1 MATAMR
7 NTEIE
12 FKNEKKYQEFMR
24 KITSNNK
31 KASNKNAAKT
41 VSEMNKITSMTVNGK
56 KITFWVGESCS

>member
-1 MATAMR
+1 MR

-56 KITFWVGESCS
+56 KITF